1 MNPRDVDGAAKAA
14 GEKHTMTAT
23 APRPMDG
30 TTVLITGA
38 NSGIGLWTAR
48 GLAALGAQIVM
59 VCRDPARGKSAL
71 DDLASIA
78 AVKPTLLVADLS
90 VQDSIRSMAAEVHS
104 RYDHLD
110 VLVNNAGGVFSR
122 PELTVD
128 GIEQT
133 FAVNHLAPFL
143 LTSLLLDLLAK
154 APQGRVVTVTSE
166 AHAGKLDFQ
175 NLQSERSYQFL
186 RAYAASKTENI
197 LFTYELARRLH
208 GTRVTANAVSPG
220 PSRTGF
226 GDNLTGLAGAFPKI
240 MKKMPFFRSAEKG
253 ARVVVFAA
261 ADASLASTTG
271 QFFMNAK
278 PRTSKPITHDRDV
291 AARLWTV
298 SEQLT
303 SSPARTV
310 G

>member
-1 MNPRDVDGAAKAA
+1 
-14 GEKHTMTAT
+14 
-23 APRPMDG
+23 MDG

-38 NSGIGLWTAR
+38 NSGIGWWTAR
-48 GLAALGAQIVM
+48 GLAALGAQVVM
-59 VCRDPARGKSAL
+59 VCRDPVRGKSAL
-71 DDLASIA
+71 GELASVA
-78 AVKPTLLVADLS
+78 AVPPALLLADLS
-90 VQDSIRSMAAEVHS
+90 VQDSIRDLAAEVHS

-122 PELTVD
+122 RALTLD

-143 LTSLLLDLLAK
+143 LTSMLLDLLAK
-154 APQGRVVTVTSE
+154 APQGRVVTVASE

-175 NLQSERSYQFL
+175 NLQGERSYQFL

-197 LFTYELARRLH
+197 LFSYELARRLH
-208 GTRVTANAVSPG
+208 ETRVTANAVSPG

-226 GDNLTGLAGAFPKI
+226 GDNLTGPSAAFPKI
-240 MKKMPFFRSAEKG
+240 MKKMPFFHSAEKG

-261 ADASLASTTG
+261 SDASLAGVTG

-278 PRTSKPITHDRDV
+278 PRTSKPVTRDRDI
-291 AARLWTV
+291 AARLWAV

-303 SSPARTV
+303 SSPARTA